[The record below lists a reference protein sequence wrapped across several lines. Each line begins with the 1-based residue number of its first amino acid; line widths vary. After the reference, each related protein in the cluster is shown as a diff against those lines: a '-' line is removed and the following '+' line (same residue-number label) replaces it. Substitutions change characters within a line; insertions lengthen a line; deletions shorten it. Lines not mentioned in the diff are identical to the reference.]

1 MGVSNSY
8 NFAVT
13 RDQIIA
19 TAMLN
24 LGVLGEG
31 ENPTAQE
38 ASDCAFSL
46 NLLVKQW
53 MGKQDFAPGLKMWS
67 RQRGDLFLGN
77 TKFQYELGPS
87 GDNWAAGVT
96 GGSLGQTYNQTT
108 LSAAEAI
115 GQTVLSVVSTT
126 NINNGDYI
134 GIQCDLDLFWTTVVS
149 TGVGTVTITDALT
162 TAAASGAYVFNYTTK
177 QQRPLEIVTVLRRD
191 IYNQDTPVRLLT
203 VQDYEN
209 LPSKTDTT
217 FQSDPQAVY
226 YESQLDEGQLYL
238 DVGGAQDVTKHL
250 HIVFL
255 RPIMDFDSATDAPE
269 YPQQWYRALCWGLAK
284 DVAPMFDAEWTPTME
299 QNYGMALAMAQEAD
313 GETTTMYFQSG
324 SRDDY

>member
-1 MGVSNSY
+1 MGVSGSW
-8 NFAVT
+8 NFSVT

-19 TAMLN
+19 QAMLDI
-24 LGVLGEG
+24 GVLGEA

-38 ASDCAFSL
+38 ASDCAFKL

-53 MGKQDFAPGLKMWS
+53 MGKQDFAPGLKMWT

-77 TKFQYELGPS
+77 TKFQYELGPT

-96 GGSLGQTYNQTT
+96 GGSLGQTYGQTT

-115 GQTVLSVVSTT
+115 GQTVLSVTATSQM
-126 NINNGDYI
+126 NANDYI
-134 GIQCDLDLFWTTVVS
+134 GIQCGQDLFWTTIVS
-149 TGVGTVTITDALT
+149 KTSNTVTITDALT
-162 TAAASGAYVFNYTTK
+162 TAGVSGAYVFNYTTK

-191 IYNQDTPVRLLT
+191 IYNQDTPVRLMTLQT
-203 VQDYEN
+203 YEN

-217 FQSDPQAVY
+217 FQSDPQAIY
-226 YESQLDEGQLYL
+226 YESQLDDGQLYL

-255 RPIMDFDSATDAPE
+255 RPVMDFDTATDNPE
-269 YPQQWYRALCWGLAK
+269 YPQQWYRALCWGLGK
-284 DVAPMFDAEWTPTME
+284 DIAPMFDAEWTENME
-299 QNYGMALAMAQEAD
+299 SNFTMALAMAQEAD
-313 GETTTMYFQSG
+313 GETTSMHFTLG
-324 SRDDY
+324 GDDP